1 MQKPNSYIILINQG
15 HNLEILILLATVLIP
30 NPRSIGFHSL
40 REAKTHFD
48 CTQNY
53 SRQATVYVR

>member
-15 HNLEILILLATVLIP
+15 HNLEILILLATFLIP
-30 NPRSIGFHSL
+30 NPSSTSFHSL
-40 REAKTHFD
+40 REAKTHSD

-53 SRQATVYVR
+53 SRQAKVCVR